1 MTTAAVKL
9 DPRRNAYRDDL
20 AAESLKGKVPAQR
33 YVHGELRQIAG
44 ALAPIRLVPRFDAPL
59 LTEALH
65 GEMATV
71 YDLANGWAWVQLR
84 HDGYVGY
91 MPADNLSA
99 IIEEPTHWVTSRAT
113 FVYPVPELKR
123 PPIMRFSCNT
133 RLTVTGREGRFLE
146 LARGGFIFAGHVQPI
161 EEKGKD
167 FVRLAE
173 RLIGTPYLWGGRSSA
188 GIDCSGL
195 VQIAMQGAG
204 MGCPRD
210 SDMQEAEVGD
220 KLAEADLGRL
230 QRGDLIF
237 WRGHVGI
244 MQSAEWLIHAS
255 GHQMEVV
262 VEPIRR
268 AVERIAET
276 HGEVTS
282 IKRIAGLRLEQVPTA

>member
-1 MTTAAVKL
+1 MTTTAGKL
-9 DPRRNAYRDDL
+9 DPRRHVYREDL
-20 AAESLKGKVPAQR
+20 AADTLKGKVPAQR
-33 YVHGELRQIAG
+33 YVHGELRQVASP
-44 ALAPIRLVPRFDAPL
+44 LAPVRLVPRFDAPL

-65 GEMATV
+65 GELVTV
-71 YDLANGWAWVQLR
+71 YDIANGWAWVQLQ
-84 HDGYVGY
+84 HDRYVGY
-91 MPADNLSA
+91 LPADNLSA

-113 FVYPVPELKR
+113 FVYPVPDLKR
-123 PPIMRFSCNT
+123 PPIMRLSCNAKAT
-133 RLTVTGREGRFLE
+133 ITGRDGRFLE
-146 LARGGFIFAGHVQPI
+146 LSRGGFVFGGHVQPI
-161 EEKGKD
+161 EDKGKD

-173 RLIGTPYLWGGRSSA
+173 RLIGTPYLWGGRSSV

-195 VQIAMQGAG
+195 VQLAMQGAG

-210 SDMQEAEVGD
+210 ADMQEAEVGETLP
-220 KLAEADLGRL
+220 KPDLNRL

-276 HGEVTS
+276 HGEVTA
-282 IKRIAGLRLEQVPTA
+282 IRRIAGLRLEQAPAS